1 MERQTS
7 NRLASTVGRRNPFLS
22 LSLTTS
28 GWRKIPPLSGVS
40 VPTSAALP
48 PSACSRYAITGEAAN
63 AEELA
68 PACETAADEAE
79 PVVWRLRPS
88 NSPRRGGTGSERGS
102 RPLEARRKEPR
113 NRRPRPP
120 RADTGVTRRGGGELG
135 TRISSVVDSRI
146 SQEVKEHVR
155 RRRGPASFTS
165 ALFPGRRAPP
175 KLRSPPATGGALSG
189 SGGQGHRHYPRVV
202 RSLHLGSSPR

>member
-7 NRLASTVGRRNPFLS
+7 NRLVSTVGRRNPFLS

-88 NSPRRGGTGSERGS
+88 NSPR
-102 RPLEARRKEPR
+102 
-113 NRRPRPP
+113 
-120 RADTGVTRRGGGELG
+120 
-135 TRISSVVDSRI
+135 
-146 SQEVKEHVR
+146 
-155 RRRGPASFTS
+155 
-165 ALFPGRRAPP
+165 
-175 KLRSPPATGGALSG
+175 
-189 SGGQGHRHYPRVV
+189 
-202 RSLHLGSSPR
+202 

>member
-1 MERQTS
+1 MNGFYISIQYDSQLITVVAKLQIFLYCYIVRLSPTIRGNMERQTS
-7 NRLASTVGRRNPFLS
+7 NRLASTVGRRNPFFS

-28 GWRKIPPLSGVS
+28 GWRKIPPLAGVS

-68 PACETAADEAE
+68 LACETAADEAE

-102 RPLEARRKEPR
+102 RPPEARRKEPR

-120 RADTGVTRRGGGELG
+120 RADTGVARRGGGG
-135 TRISSVVDSRI
+135 
-146 SQEVKEHVR
+146 
-155 RRRGPASFTS
+155 
-165 ALFPGRRAPP
+165 PGRADLVGRRFADLAGGEGARAA
-175 KLRSPPATGGALSG
+175 ATLVS
-189 SGGQGHRHYPRVV
+189 VF
-202 RSLHLGSSPR
+202 